1 MALPNCWE
9 IKKCGREKDGN
20 KVRELGECIASV
32 EELGH
37 TCWAI
42 AGTLCGGVVQGTTA
56 QKEKNCMACEVY
68 KKYHRSMGSE
78 GKKVVTE
85 HPKEQDKY
93 MKLLMKKN
101 I

>member
-9 IKKCGREKDGN
+9 IKKCGREKNGA
-20 KVRELGECIASV
+20 KIKELGECVAST

-68 KKYHRSMGSE
+68 KKYHRTMGSE
-78 GKKVVTE
+78 GKQVDAE
-85 HPKEQDKY
+85 YPQEQVKY
-93 MKLLMKKN
+93 KKLLLN
-101 I
+101 RSI